1 MIAMQYKISLPD
13 DYPMDIIKKRVQDN
27 GAKTD
32 GFADLHFKA
41 YLISEKGILNQD
53 KNEYAPLY
61 LWESSR
67 GMNQFLFDGFYQN
80 ILDSFG
86 WQKIQIGI
94 VAACHLKKEFI
105 NSNYALEYEREIP
118 PSDCL
123 KAPGFSSHFSQST
136 GRVMFYH
143 PDKWNCTEFHFFE
156 QLPAAKPHAKF
167 YRILHISM

>member
-13 DYPMDIIKKRVQDN
+13 DYPMDITKKGIQDN
-27 GAKTD
+27 GA
-32 GFADLHFKA
+32 
-41 YLISEKGILNQD
+41 
-53 KNEYAPLY
+53 
-61 LWESSR
+61 
-67 GMNQFLFDGFYQN
+67 
-80 ILDSFG
+80 
-86 WQKIQIGI
+86 
-94 VAACHLKKEFI
+94 
-105 NSNYALEYEREIP
+105 
-118 PSDCL
+118 